1 MHISSRSGVA
11 GAKKDRIAPSPPP
24 PIRRSYF
31 EINCTVN
38 SGIHAAQRERER
50 KRKRR
55 GDEDVSFLLFL
66 IFIKS
71 DGAALEGRRRRKI
84 IRNSRQPHAEIIR
97 EPSRSTVVPIP
108 FSIWSPCCF
117 VQALFSPLHKIYIY
131 LFKDH
136 SLCVQSLS
144 TSSPFPSRPSRCLA
158 ENV

>member
-50 KRKRR
+50 KRRR

-97 EPSRSTVVPIP
+97 EPCRRYSGLY
-108 FSIWSPCCF
+108 
-117 VQALFSPLHKIYIY
+117 LFSPFGVPVVLYKHFSPHCTKYTFTFLKIT
-131 LFKDH
+131 H
-136 SLCVQSLS
+136 SACRV
-144 TSSPFPSRPSRCLA
+144 
-158 ENV
+158 